1 MNYYFSAAS
10 QALLHAG
17 KVVQAHTADGTLLP
31 ILRDVTTGRIV
42 EVAKATAGFS
52 LKSIGDPAQLIIR
65 PIQMLQTHL
74 GFLKTYQTVEIAKAT
89 AGFSLESIAAPAQLI
104 MGPIQMIQTHRGFQ
118 KTYQMLDTLQ
128 RSVAVL
134 QGTTAVIGVGTF
146 AGVALSGVNLYQT
159 LKIRKSLQ
167 KLDQKIDL
175 KIDQVL
181 DKISSESEDIKQRID
196 QVAQDVE
203 FKIHRTI
210 LDQAYGR
217 FQQSIRSLKNILEIQ
232 DSHSRLSNLVNIYG
246 TLNQA
251 LADYKNP
258 QIYNQNTNAP
268 GRLRRYECAWQM
280 EQAMAMI
287 FIWKGEFGAA
297 SSQMQQLRDNIDQ
310 DIWDIL
316 SCCESEEELDFIY
329 PELMRIHTQDLPAIA
344 GWHAQVDY
352 LKTAPK
358 EELEAIKNLVN
369 TEESPQE
376 TLAASPNN
384 ELIEQNN
391 ELIEQTQYEQ
401 LKNTSHFLALRDHL
415 KFTINPQARQNYE
428 SYISARSPHHGYRA
442 LAASNWQEISDI
454 TVANLYWYLKSKDK
468 DEKQTIA

>member
-17 KVVQAHTADGTLLP
+17 KLVQAHTADGTLLP
-31 ILRDVTTGRIV
+31 ILRDVTTGR
-42 EVAKATAGFS
+42 
-52 LKSIGDPAQLIIR
+52 
-65 PIQMLQTHL
+65 M
-74 GFLKTYQTVEIAKAT
+74 VEIAKAT

-104 MGPIQMIQTHRGFQ
+104 MGPIQMVQTHLGFQ

-128 RSVAVL
+128 KSVAVL

-159 LKIRKSLQ
+159 LKIRESL
-167 KLDQKIDL
+167 QKIDL

-196 QVAQDVE
+196 RVAQDVE
-203 FKIHRTI
+203 FKMHRTI

-217 FQQSIRSLKNILEIQ
+217 FQQSIFSLKNILEIQ
-232 DSHSRLSNLVNIYG
+232 DSHSRLSNLATIYG
-246 TLNQA
+246 NLTQV

-258 QIYNQNTNAP
+258 QIYSQNTNAP
-268 GRLRRYECAWQM
+268 GRLRRHECAWQM
-280 EQAMAMI
+280 EQAVAMT
-287 FIWKGEFGAA
+287 FIWQGEFGAA
-297 SSQMQQLRDNIDQ
+297 SSQMQQLRDNIYQ
-310 DIWDIL
+310 DTWDIL
-316 SCCESEEELDFIY
+316 SCCKSEEEVDFIY

-376 TLAASPNN
+376 TLAASPDN

-415 KFTINPQARQNYE
+415 KFTINRQARQDYE